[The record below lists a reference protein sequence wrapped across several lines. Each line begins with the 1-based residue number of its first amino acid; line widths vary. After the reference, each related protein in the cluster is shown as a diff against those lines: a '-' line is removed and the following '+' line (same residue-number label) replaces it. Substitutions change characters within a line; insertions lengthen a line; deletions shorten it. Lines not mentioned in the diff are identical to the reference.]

1 MAHTLRELLTGRLAT
16 IRLDL
21 DEALDH
27 AEGIDLEWAPTEGMR
42 TLGGQILEIAATEDQ
57 FLQNLRTGSTEP
69 YAETEARLQRANLAE
84 YRQVLREVRE
94 ATLEYLNSSSAEE
107 LEAEMAIPDGWWEG
121 LGLPSVPRAEI
132 VRSLAAHEWYHTG
145 QIVSYLWFAGR
156 NPYEWG

>member
-1 MAHTLRELLTGRLAT
+1 MAHTLHELLTGRLAT

-27 AEGIDLEWAPTEGMR
+27 AEEIDLEWAPTEGMR
-42 TLGGQILEIAATEDQ
+42 TLGGQILEIAATEVMI
-57 FLQNLRTGSTEP
+57 LQQITSGSSESFPDAEERLRRVSLPEYREVLKDVRSETLAYLSAASEPNL
-69 YAETEARLQRANLAE
+69 LAE
-84 YRQVLREVRE
+84 VLG
-94 ATLEYLNSSSAEE
+94 
-107 LEAEMAIPDGWWEG
+107 PDGWWEG

-156 NPYEWG
+156 NPYDWE